1 MPAIRLVRA
10 RRNAVAAT
18 RRPTVLAKRDQAG
31 LRTTQPLRPTPL
43 HNPRQN
49 TADLILATETAACT
63 RLPIIRRKIFTLS
76 GHIAYRAVLPME
88 AVPAGLRNRRVTL
101 LKGRYAGYATL
112 GDDQRVWRI
121 IDAKGAR
128 KVG

>member
-31 LRTTQPLRPTPL
+31 LRTTQSLRPTPL

-49 TADLILATETAACT
+49 TADLILAIEPAART
-63 RLPIIRRKIFTLS
+63 PLSVIRRKIFTLS
-76 GHIAYRAVLPME
+76 VLLARHQASFMPL
-88 AVPAGLRNRRVTL
+88 AWTQTTAGT
-101 LKGRYAGYATL
+101 
-112 GDDQRVWRI
+112 
-121 IDAKGAR
+121 
-128 KVG
+128 

>member
-49 TADLILATETAACT
+49 TADLILATETAART
-63 RLPIIRRKIFTLS
+63 PLSVIRRKIFTLS
-76 GHIAYRAVLPME
+76 VVGRSPLIIGPLADQQRRIVGTLRIGFNHMVRAR
-88 AVPAGLRNRRVTL
+88 G
-101 LKGRYAGYATL
+101 KG
-112 GDDQRVWRI
+112 
-121 IDAKGAR
+121 
-128 KVG
+128 

>member
-31 LRTTQPLRPTPL
+31 LRTTQSLRPTPL

-49 TADLILATETAACT
+49 TADLILAIETVART
-63 RLPIIRRKIFTLS
+63 PLSVIRRKIFTLS
-76 GHIAYRAVLPME
+76 GHPGPWAGRHRLRGNRLPRASGGQ
-88 AVPAGLRNRRVTL
+88 APARPWL
-101 LKGRYAGYATL
+101 
-112 GDDQRVWRI
+112 Q
-121 IDAKGAR
+121 GA
-128 KVG
+128 

>member
-31 LRTTQPLRPTPL
+31 LRTTQSLRPTPL

-49 TADLILATETAACT
+49 TADLILATETAART
-63 RLPIIRRKIFTLS
+63 PLSVIRRKIFTLS
-76 GHIAYRAVLPME
+76 GGPRHSPHRGTRSGASSRASPLP
-88 AVPAGLRNRRVTL
+88 PQ
-101 LKGRYAGYATL
+101 
-112 GDDQRVWRI
+112 DQRNWPI
-121 IDAKGAR
+121 GWQH
-128 KVG
+128 